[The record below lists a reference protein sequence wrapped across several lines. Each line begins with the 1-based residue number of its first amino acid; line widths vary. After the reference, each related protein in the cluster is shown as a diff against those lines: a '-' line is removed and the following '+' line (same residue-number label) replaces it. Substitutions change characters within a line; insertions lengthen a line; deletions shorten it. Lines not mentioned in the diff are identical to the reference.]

1 MQAASVQH
9 CVIRPVRSNRKRMGA
24 APMRMICR
32 LAACAAL
39 TFPGAALAQTPAAPS
54 PTTDERRLSAE
65 QVEAV
70 LADAAAK
77 RAASAKQV
85 PSDIAIADDDAAP
98 PAPQV
103 HGEVGFAV
111 GTGGY
116 REAYGTAIY
125 PLENGVVAISF
136 DYADWGRRG
145 RWPR

>member
-1 MQAASVQH
+1 
-9 CVIRPVRSNRKRMGA
+9 
-24 APMRMICR
+24 MRMIPCAIA
-32 LAACAAL
+32 LAALMA
-39 TFPGAALAQTPAAPS
+39 PAAAAAQASAPAS
-54 PTTDERRLSAE
+54 TTDERRLSPE

-77 RAASAKQV
+77 RAGSRTQV
-85 PSDIAIADDDAAP
+85 PADTSVADDEPPP

-103 HGEVGFAV
+103 HGEVGFTV

>member
-1 MQAASVQH
+1 
-9 CVIRPVRSNRKRMGA
+9 
-24 APMRMICR
+24 MRMICR

-39 TFPGAALAQTPAAPS
+39 TFSGVALAQTPAPS
-54 PTTDERRLSAE
+54 ASTTDERRLSAE

-77 RAASAKQV
+77 RSASAKQV
-85 PSDIAIADDDAAP
+85 PSDIAVADDDLPA

-103 HGEVGFAV
+103 HGEVGFTI

-136 DYADWGRRG
+136 DYADWGRR